1 VFGLLAREKALDQL
15 LVQKRRLTVR
25 FSQTNEGQGVV
36 ARYRFSVA
44 FCYLCREILKTR
56 PISVHGTSR
65 RADAAMSAFLREPTC
80 DIGAYAGFAYLSAAF
95 GSVRASLM
103 MYVSPIAAI
112 VLSILFL
119 GEGPA
124 LYHLL
129 GGLLVLAGVWL
140 TVRK

>member
-1 VFGLLAREKALDQL
+1 
-15 LVQKRRLTVR
+15 
-25 FSQTNEGQGVV
+25 
-36 ARYRFSVA
+36 
-44 FCYLCREILKTR
+44 
-56 PISVHGTSR
+56 
-65 RADAAMSAFLREPTC
+65 
-80 DIGAYAGFAYLSAAF
+80 
-95 GSVRASLM
+95 M

-112 VLSILFL
+112 ILSILFL